1 MFGIQQAGAT
11 RASFRDV
18 HEHRRIVGLS
28 YPSLATL
35 GLLSALAGLGQAAL
49 LILVVRAATALT
61 AQTEQFSGTIG
72 PLTANELATT
82 DLLQLGFG
90 LLIVLLIV
98 ELAASKCQAQ
108 LYANAHR
115 RTQHL
120 LLNAYSNATYAAQST
135 TDRGDTQQLL
145 HVHAGQVAAL
155 VNAIGNI
162 VSAATNFTVLV
173 LAALVLSPVAA
184 LAVLLG
190 LGVMLLL
197 LRPLLTRSK
206 RHADSR
212 ASSQR
217 AMASLLSERLE
228 LNREVRSFGAED
240 YADATIRA
248 QIETVADAFAK
259 LRFISRMNSVSY
271 RLGAFGLILA
281 MLALIEATESTSLA
295 ALTGAL
301 LMLLRSLSYGQAT
314 QGAIQSASEALP
326 VFGQLISEC
335 ERLHGAA
342 RQSGDQISPTGL
354 GTLSLEA
361 VSFRYEDHRPHS
373 RGANAPPALSNI
385 NLSFDRGEFV
395 ALVGPSGSGKSTLIS
410 LLLGIH
416 RPTSGT
422 MLLDG
427 VDLTEIDEHWWH
439 KRVAFVPQEPNLQS
453 GSVLEAIRFG
463 RTHITDESVFRAAA
477 RAHIASDIEAWP
489 RGWDT
494 EVGTLGDQL
503 SGGQRQR
510 IAIARAIAGDPEL
523 LLLDEP
529 TSALDEVT
537 ESLISETIQSL
548 RGDTTIVAIA
558 HRPRTIEHADRVI
571 TVRDGRA
578 QNSTP
583 RTISLDSGNLAVV
596 LDETPKV
603 GTQR

>member
-1 MFGIQQAGAT
+1 MFGNNDAGAL
-11 RASFRDV
+11 RATFRDV
-18 HEHRRIVGLS
+18 HAHRRLVGLS
-28 YPSLATL
+28 YPSLALL
-35 GLLSALAGLGQAAL
+35 GFLSALAGLGQAAL

-72 PLTANELATT
+72 PLTANELETS
-82 DLLQLGFG
+82 DLLWLGFG
-90 LLIVLLIV
+90 LLLGLLIV
-98 ELAASKCQAQ
+98 EIAASKCQAR

-115 RTQHL
+115 RTQHHVL
-120 LLNAYSNATYAAQST
+120 TAYSNATFAAQSA

-155 VNAIGNI
+155 INAIGNG
-162 VSAATNFTVLV
+162 VSASANFFVLV

-184 LAVLLG
+184 IAVLLG
-190 LGVMLLL
+190 LAVMLLA
-197 LRPLLTRSK
+197 LRPLLIQSK
-206 RHADSR
+206 RHADAR
-212 ASSQR
+212 ATSQR
-217 AMASLLSERLE
+217 TMASLLSERLE

-240 YADATIRA
+240 FADAPIRT
-248 QIETVADAFAK
+248 QIDTVANTFAR

-326 VFGQLISEC
+326 VFGQLISET
-335 ERLHGAA
+335 ERLDGAA
-342 RQSGDQISPTGL
+342 RQCGNELTPSHL
-354 GTLSLEA
+354 GTLTLDA
-361 VSFRYEDHRPHS
+361 VSFAYDDA
-373 RGANAPPALSNI
+373 GAQPINGEAPPALRNVD
-385 NLSFDRGEFV
+385 LTFDRGSFV

-422 MLLDG
+422 IRLDG
-427 VDLTEIDEHWWH
+427 VDLAEVDESWWH
-439 KRVAFVPQEPNLQS
+439 QRVAFVPQEPNLQS

-463 RTHITDESVFRAAA
+463 RTHISDDAIFRAAA
-477 RAHIASDIEAWP
+477 RAQIASEIEAWP
-489 RGWDT
+489 NGWAT

-529 TSALDEVT
+529 TSALDETT
-537 ESLISETIQSL
+537 ESLIAHTIQSL
-548 RGDTTIVAIA
+548 RGETTIVAIA
-558 HRPRTIEHADRVI
+558 HRPRTIAHADRVVM
-571 TVRDGRA
+571 VRGGRVDRSER
-578 QNSTP
+578 Q
-583 RTISLDSGNLAVV
+583 TISLDNSTAVV
-596 LDETPKV
+596 LDPLPKV
-603 GTQR
+603 GNSR